1 MGYFLLKLF
10 YPLSTGQVGYE
21 PRHRGNVILK
31 PKETAAKFKQSKFDY
46 IAAMI
51 AKLFRA
57 ELLDVFELSTGFKE
71 L

>member
-1 MGYFLLKLF
+1 M
-10 YPLSTGQVGYE
+10 GYE
-21 PRHRGNVILK
+21 PRQRGNVIPK

-57 ELLDVFELSTGFKE
+57 EL
-71 L
+71 